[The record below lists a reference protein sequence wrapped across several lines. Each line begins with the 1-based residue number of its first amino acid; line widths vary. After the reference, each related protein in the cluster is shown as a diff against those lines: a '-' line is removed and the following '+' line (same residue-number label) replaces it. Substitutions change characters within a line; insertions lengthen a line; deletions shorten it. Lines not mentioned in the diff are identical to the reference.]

1 MTTVSIVLL
10 LPDRA
15 SAGTSAPGS
24 DLQGAY
30 PDLELIVES
39 GAAGD
44 AMWRGLGRTKGD
56 VIGICPAGESL
67 TAGAI
72 EQAVRDL
79 ANAPESGAI
88 TGDVLLVD
96 ASGRTADTEAGS
108 VFDLQ
113 ACLSGATLPHVSA
126 SFFRRRMLDDVGV
139 LTERWLSGDLAAA
152 EFELWCR
159 LGVAHPIAY
168 VPHAFAR
175 RIRGPEETSGT
186 RSNTR
191 RAHLAHTLASMY
203 RDRGQVDEA
212 LTISAGAAPLGDEI
226 IDAMY
231 AQLSLASPSVTDADL
246 QTRQAVWAGKYARP
260 GDSAPFAR
268 VASEGRLTVGYN
280 GTLWGIQT
288 GQAILNPVMAAH
300 DRTRVRVI
308 GYSHLKQPAAV
319 TDLFDEFH
327 VTGSLSHQE
336 FCELARSHQLDV
348 LVETNGLSS
357 GTRLPAMASRCAPVQ
372 VSYVNHAGTSGVPN
386 VDYLLTDRD
395 TLGSIDQRYYTEQLY
410 ALDRCFLTYTYH
422 AMWAPPVAPPPIL
435 RNGFVTF
442 GNFGGPYKLNLE
454 CLRLWASVLHR
465 VPGSM
470 LLLQNPGMT
479 PANIEFMRRR
489 FGSLGIDA
497 DRLTILPGT
506 DRNAVLKNYDL
517 MDISLDSWPYCGGNT
532 IAEALWQGVPVV
544 TLKGNRFVSAYGASL
559 NAAAGIGDLVGHGRA
574 EFAEIA
580 ATLAQNVDRLVSLRN
595 SLRDGMTTY
604 GLSDPK
610 AMASALE
617 DAYVEMVRRTRPS
630 TGRDRTRTSGD

>member
-1 MTTVSIVLL
+1 MTPVSIVRCLL
-10 LPDRA
+10 DRA

-24 DLQGAY
+24 DLDGAY
-30 PDLELIVES
+30 PDLELIVEI
-39 GAAGD
+39 GASAD
-44 AMWRGLGRTKGD
+44 ALWRGLERATGD
-56 VIGICPAGESL
+56 VIGICPVGGSL

-72 EQAVRDL
+72 EQALREL

-96 ASGRTADTEAGS
+96 ASGRTVGTEAGS
-108 VFDLQ
+108 VFDLP
-113 ACLSGATLPHVSA
+113 AFLLGAAPPHLAA
-126 SFFRRRMLDDVGV
+126 SFFRRRMLEDVGV
-139 LTERWLSGDLAAA
+139 LTGRWLSGDLAAA

-159 LGVAHPIAY
+159 LGVAHPVAY

-175 RIRGPEETSGT
+175 RTRGPEEASGT
-186 RSNTR
+186 RANAG

-212 LTISAGAAPLGDEI
+212 LTIGAGAAPLGDEI

-231 AQLSLASPSVTDADL
+231 AQLSLASPTITDVEL
-246 QTRQAVWAGKYARP
+246 QSRQAVWASKYARP
-260 GDSAPFAR
+260 GDGAPFAR

-288 GQAILNPVMAAH
+288 GQAILNPVIAAH

-308 GYSHLKQPAAV
+308 GYCHIKQPASV
-319 TDLFDEFH
+319 TDLFDAFH
-327 VTGSLSHQE
+327 VTGALGHQE
-336 FCELARSHQLDV
+336 FCELARSHRLDV

-372 VSYVNHAGTSGVPN
+372 VSYVNHAGTCGVPN
-386 VDYLLTDRD
+386 VDYLITDRD
-395 TLGSIDQRYYTEQLY
+395 TIGSIDQRYYSEQLY

-422 AMWAPPVAPPPIL
+422 GMWAPPVAPPPML

-479 PANIEFMRRR
+479 PANIEFIRRR

-497 DRLTILPGT
+497 GRLTILPGA
-506 DRNAVLKNYDL
+506 DRDTVLKNYDL

-559 NAAAGIGDLVGHGRA
+559 NAAAGIGDLVGHSRA

-580 ATLAQNVDRLVSLRN
+580 AALAQNADRLVSLRN
-595 SLRDGMTTY
+595 SLRDGMIAY
-604 GLSDPK
+604 GLSDPR

-617 DAYVEMVRRTRPS
+617 DAYVGMVRRTRPS